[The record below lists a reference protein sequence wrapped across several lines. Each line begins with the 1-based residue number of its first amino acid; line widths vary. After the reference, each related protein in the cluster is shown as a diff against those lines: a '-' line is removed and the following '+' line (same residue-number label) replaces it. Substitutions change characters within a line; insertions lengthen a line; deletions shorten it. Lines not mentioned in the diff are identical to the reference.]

1 MIPLTLLFF
10 AQKRN
15 LLIPLELSRV
25 MHQGNS
31 SSLLVQKKVAEVL
44 QDERFGASFQMGML
58 ASFESFFRT
67 ASRARRSLENVRRLL
82 LLSLTFV
89 HRFELGEDRW
99 PRYTRYDGGAACV
112 VCSSEAARFMMGIP

>member
-10 AQKRN
+10 VQKRN

-89 HRFELGEDRW
+89 HRFELG
-99 PRYTRYDGGAACV
+99 GG
-112 VCSSEAARFMMGIP
+112 